1 MLDIERD
8 IYRKLNNATLSK
20 KEFDVLPFLDRKNY
34 EDTAQK
40 RFSKLDS
47 HIDKKHVDWKM
58 RIQSNVDLASLLGQ
72 YINNNLSEFNKKKK
86 IKLIELGSSLGAV
99 TTLFALREIAK
110 VGLLDKV
117 DVWLLDMYKKG
128 LDDTK
133 KLKFNIDLI
142 LNEGKYY
149 GKYDK
154 TLLKTKLR
162 SATIIKANILKLPP
176 KLPVFDIVLSGFTH
190 HHLNIYDKKIACL
203 EMEKIARQGAL
214 IDVGDLFFDYSSFMK
229 WLKKHKNEKNNKNE
243 RIPYAIES
251 FIPIEGHIN
260 FFEKS
265 DFLFQVLKKNYY
277 CFCFVKK

>member
-1 MLDIERD
+1 MKLDVFE
-8 IYRKLNNATLSK
+8 KLNDATLTR
-20 KEFDVLPFLDRKNY
+20 KEFDSLLFLDRKKY

-40 RFSKLDS
+40 RFSKLDA

-58 RIQSNVDLASLLGQ
+58 RIQSNVDFASLLGK
-72 YINNNLSEFNKKKK
+72 YIKNNLSEFNNKGR
-86 IKLIELGSSLGAV
+86 IKLIELGSSLGAI
-99 TTLFALREIAK
+99 TTLFALREIAR

-117 DVWLLDMYKKG
+117 DIWLLDIYKKG

-142 LNEGKYY
+142 LNEDKYC

-162 SATIIKANILKLPP
+162 SATIIKANILKLPQ
-176 KLPVFDIVLSGFTH
+176 KLPVFDILLSGFTH
-190 HHLNIYDKKIACL
+190 HHLNICDKKIACL

-251 FIPIEGHIN
+251 FIPIRTHIN
-260 FFEKS
+260 LFENS
-265 DFLFQVLKKNYY
+265 DFLFQILKKNYY
-277 CFCFVKK
+277 CFCLVKK